1 MRKGNRYILGNGL
14 VMDNKII
21 SVNKILEICNGKLLA
36 GNGDLEINSYSK
48 DTRTINSGDMYLGIK
63 GERVNGNDFIE
74 KAFENGAIGCITDE
88 DLKEDFIKK
97 YQDKVIIKVG
107 DTVKAIQKI
116 AKYKRSL
123 YNIPVIAVTGSVR
136 KNKH

>member
-1 MRKGNRYILGNGL
+1 
-14 VMDNKII
+14 MDNKII
-21 SVNKILEICNGKLLA
+21 TVNKILEICNGKLLA

-63 GERVNGNDFIE
+63 GERVNGNNFIE

-88 DLKEDFIKK
+88 DLNEDFIKK
-97 YQDKVIIKVG
+97 YKDKAIIKV
-107 DTVKAIQKI
+107 DNTIKAVQKI

-123 YNIPVIAVTGSVR
+123 YNIPVIAITGSVR
-136 KNKH
+136 KNKHKRYNCKCACTKI